1 MASYNEIV
9 LEISEA
15 VKIIDFREEFM
26 KQNAT
31 KLLFPTVTK
40 SLLEETDEREAE
52 IVRQVTN
59 WRIVNRHL
67 VGHYGGP
74 SGAYIVPNGAGGT
87 NILGPDASIVLIQRF
102 NMIKYKTVCMFLHH
116 LFDFYLFLKFIIV
129 ELRSDSDSSL
139 GVHEKM
145 MDWMKGGVDEG
156 MLVDPFTSM
165 VKVYTRDAITNTIY
179 CHEHHNCNRTT
190 NIASRVLLG
199 FVLSLYDIF

>member
-40 SLLEETDEREAE
+40 SYEREAE

-87 NILGPDASIVLIQRF
+87 NILGPDASIVLIQRWNHYEVILPTLPPENPNF
-102 NMIKYKTVCMFLHH
+102 HG
-116 LFDFYLFLKFIIV
+116 
-129 ELRSDSDSSL
+129 SL
-139 GVHEKM
+139 QIL
-145 MDWMKGGVDEG
+145 W
-156 MLVDPFTSM
+156 
-165 VKVYTRDAITNTIY
+165 
-179 CHEHHNCNRTT
+179 
-190 NIASRVLLG
+190 
-199 FVLSLYDIF
+199 

>member
-1 MASYNEIV
+1 MIKFTKSSIYFIPFISFKKKKIILFHLSNMASYNEIV

-40 SLLEETDEREAE
+40 SYEREAE

-129 ELRSDSDSSL
+129 GGIITKSSYPLCHLKTQISTGRSKFY
-139 GVHEKM
+139 G
-145 MDWMKGGVDEG
+145 
-156 MLVDPFTSM
+156 
-165 VKVYTRDAITNTIY
+165 RITI
-179 CHEHHNCNRTT
+179 
-190 NIASRVLLG
+190 
-199 FVLSLYDIF
+199 

>member
-9 LEISEA
+9 LEIAEA

-40 SLLEETDEREAE
+40 SYEREAE

-87 NILGPDASIVLIQRF
+87 NILGPDASIVLIQRW
-102 NMIKYKTVCMFLHH
+102 NHYKVILPTLPPENPNFHG
-116 LFDFYLFLKFIIV
+116 
-129 ELRSDSDSSL
+129 SL
-139 GVHEKM
+139 QIL
-145 MDWMKGGVDEG
+145 W
-156 MLVDPFTSM
+156 
-165 VKVYTRDAITNTIY
+165 
-179 CHEHHNCNRTT
+179 
-190 NIASRVLLG
+190 
-199 FVLSLYDIF
+199 

>member
-31 KLLFPTVTK
+31 KKIFSQHFQISSYCIELIVIIITIK
-40 SLLEETDEREAE
+40 EAE

-87 NILGPDASIVLIQRF
+87 NILGPDASIVLIQRW
-102 NMIKYKTVCMFLHH
+102 NHYKVILPTLPPENPNFHG
-116 LFDFYLFLKFIIV
+116 
-129 ELRSDSDSSL
+129 SL
-139 GVHEKM
+139 QIL
-145 MDWMKGGVDEG
+145 W
-156 MLVDPFTSM
+156 
-165 VKVYTRDAITNTIY
+165 
-179 CHEHHNCNRTT
+179 
-190 NIASRVLLG
+190 
-199 FVLSLYDIF
+199 

>member
-1 MASYNEIV
+1 MNIKVSEKIV

-31 KLLFPTVTK
+31 KLLFPTYWKKLKNFLTTFPDFF
-40 SLLEETDEREAE
+40 LLYRINYEREAE

-87 NILGPDASIVLIQRF
+87 NILGPDASIVLIQRW
-102 NMIKYKTVCMFLHH
+102 NHYKVILPTLPPENPNFHG
-116 LFDFYLFLKFIIV
+116 
-129 ELRSDSDSSL
+129 SL
-139 GVHEKM
+139 QIL
-145 MDWMKGGVDEG
+145 W
-156 MLVDPFTSM
+156 
-165 VKVYTRDAITNTIY
+165 
-179 CHEHHNCNRTT
+179 
-190 NIASRVLLG
+190 
-199 FVLSLYDIF
+199 